1 MAINPSVA
9 FAGKIGPVS
18 AEYPYG
24 EARDVS
30 APGDGTGT
38 PLQALWVNDLFGM
51 EQHALSEAGV
61 TPSGTPD
68 NAEDSQIIEAVRENF
83 TRELWRRTLAEAGF
97 VLVGGSFQEGTADIT
112 TAAQAVWDKR
122 GHTAYCWT
130 GALPKAVPQDT
141 DPSADA
147 LWIDLAPRTLRSAL
161 ASNSGSA
168 LIGEKLSG
176 ASAVSQTQHEIN
188 ETVYNISRW
197 GGNLSLALD
206 EIPAGCVLQLNNFS
220 YLGNIDKTRS
230 DITIRGTGMGWYNA
244 GKTAIVGGG
253 SRITGKLMLTGDNIC
268 VEKLSI
274 DSGSDVC
281 TAINSGNPMDCL
293 AILDPTRA
301 IRKNITVR
309 DVITLC
315 QAPASAAHNFL
326 LEGLS
331 DSFFTNLHARYGQWG
346 IVMKTESSHLVG
358 GNAYAC
364 SQAGFT
370 AKSDTGVA
378 GSPCV
383 RSSASQIHVD
393 NSEYPDAEQGVLIYA
408 ATFGLDDFKLTDS
421 TVMYGKRGHKLLC
434 DTRDGANFARKV
446 KMSGL
451 MAYGQSIL
459 SFESF
464 GACSD
469 CFVDDFV
476 FDGCTS
482 NNAIL
487 VDSNCLS
494 INITNGIASVPVAS
508 PTTVNLAGR
517 FVIDNVRS
525 VVTSDIGTKSGIN
538 TTPESATTFSY
549 GNNIGTLALN
559 GVVGWTPAFTNLTV
573 VNGTGGV
580 TYAGSYSI
588 IGDYIKWQAQINVT
602 GSATTA
608 SSASST
614 RINNLPFAVAQNEPL
629 FAINNVVGNGGIGLC
644 QAGGQNAFTPTWSAY
659 NGAVYMSGMYKFR

>member
-1 MAINPSVA
+1 MSELQFPKNPIVDQEYD
-9 FAGKIGPVS
+9 FPPYKYYWDGVKWKTKGIGYNP
-18 AEYPYG
+18 
-24 EARDVS
+24 
-30 APGDGTGT
+30 
-38 PLQALWVNDLFGM
+38 VNDLRV
-51 EQHALSEAGV
+51 ELEPRIS
-61 TPSGTPD
+61 D
-68 NAEDSQIIEAVRENF
+68 NESKVFEVI
-83 TRELWRRTLAEAGF
+83 RRSYAEAGLNI
-97 VLVGGSFQEGTADIT
+97 VSGSFDEGATVTNPTDVIWDEFSWKCYSWSGTFPKVVAPGSTPST
-112 TAAQAVWDKR
+112 TGGIGAGVWVDK
-122 GHTAYCWT
+122 
-130 GALPKAVPQDT
+130 T
-141 DPSADA
+141 D
-147 LWIDLAPRTLRSAL
+147 LMLRSAL
-161 ASNSGSA
+161 ASTGGSS

-220 YLGNIDKTRS
+220 YLGNINKTRS

-244 GKTAIVGGG
+244 GKTAIVGGA
-253 SRITGKLMLTGDNIC
+253 SRITGTLWLNGDNIC

-315 QAPASAAHNFL
+315 QAPASAVHNFL

-370 AKSDTGVA
+370 AKSDTGVG

-383 RSSASQIHVD
+383 RSSASQIYVD
-393 NSEYPDAEQGVLIYA
+393 NSEYPNAEQGVLIYA
-408 ATFGLDDFKLTDS
+408 AGYGLDDFKLTDA
-421 TVMYGKRGHKLLC
+421 TVMYGKRGYKLLC
-434 DTRDGANFARKV
+434 DTRAGSNFARKV

-451 MAYGQSIL
+451 TAIGQSIL

-464 GACSD
+464 GACVD
-469 CFVDDFV
+469 CSVDNFV

-487 VDSNCLS
+487 VDSNCLG
-494 INITNGIASVPVAS
+494 INITNGVASVPVAS

-525 VVTSDIGTKSGIN
+525 VVTSDIWTKSGIN
-538 TTPESATTFSY
+538 ITPESATT
-549 GNNIGTLALN
+549 
-559 GVVGWTPAFTNLTV
+559 
-573 VNGTGGV
+573 
-580 TYAGSYSI
+580 
-588 IGDYIKWQAQINVT
+588 
-602 GSATTA
+602 
-608 SSASST
+608 
-614 RINNLPFAVAQNEPL
+614 
-629 FAINNVVGNGGIGLC
+629 
-644 QAGGQNAFTPTWSAY
+644 
-659 NGAVYMSGMYKFR
+659 